1 MPEYP
6 AYYDLPRPCPRFCIF
21 RPGGQIA
28 PLIALD
34 ELPSWFQVY
43 CNIGVDMIMGLQ
55 PVTLTYIPRDG
66 EYDVICHN
74 CSPSVSLNH
83 RSRSERDEDSPK
95 LIPAESQGCTGAF
108 IPPIADAHLPGVGI
122 KIPLAEPFPLMEQPL
137 RDPAVQTPF
146 GAACMYN
153 LATLNANILGAS
165 ATLTKGLV
173 LPTQSSSASDP
184 LPGVSP
190 DSSKSSQPDVKASVT
205 ASLANVARRA
215 SIGKMENQ
223 HHSGPTTPIDPPL
236 PASLHSTP
244 HSPMDSLSSF
254 GHHGVI
260 NSPAE
265 LEAIASAIAASIC
278 GQSPAESLAS
288 EVSLTA
294 AVEFLKKRK
303 GITSL
308 SRRASLHRNGGPQ
321 NGTILKAHGPI
332 GPVRKIHTATGGR
345 QVQGGRRRT
354 GKPKRRKPKSSDKS
368 TEKITRAP
376 CEQEQVNASTKR
388 RDRREKLQQRQS
400 EATSYGQYPARTRI
414 PLGQCG
420 AAHR

>member
-6 AYYDLPRPCPRFCIF
+6 PYYDLPRPRPRFCIF

-43 CNIGVDMIMGLQ
+43 CNLGVDMVMGLQ

-74 CSPSVSLNH
+74 CAPGVNLNH
-83 RSRSERDEDSPK
+83 TSRSERDDDSPR
-95 LIPAESQGCTGAF
+95 LIAAQSKACTGGF
-108 IPPIADAHLPGVGI
+108 IPPITDAHIPGVGI
-122 KIPLAEPFPLMEQPL
+122 KIPLAEPFPLMGQPL
-137 RDPAVQTPF
+137 RDPSMQNSLAGVH
-146 GAACMYN
+146 MYN

-165 ATLTKGLV
+165 AAFTKALV
-173 LPTQSSSASDP
+173 LPTQSSSASEP
-184 LPGVSP
+184 LPGISP

-215 SIGKMENQ
+215 SIRQTENQ
-223 HHSGPTTPIDPPL
+223 QHNGPPTPIDPFIK
-236 PASLHSTP
+236 
-244 HSPMDSLSSF
+244 SP
-254 GHHGVI
+254 V
-260 NSPAE
+260 E

-308 SRRASLHRNGGPQ
+308 SQSTSLHRNSG
-321 NGTILKAHGPI
+321 LKTSTVFKTHWPI
-332 GPVRKIHTATGGR
+332 GPVRKTHTAAGGR
-345 QVQGGRRRT
+345 RVNGGRRRT
-354 GKPKRRKPKSSDKS
+354 GKAKRRKPKSSENS
-368 TEKITRAP
+368 TPALCDR
-376 CEQEQVNASTKR
+376 EQVNSSTKR
-388 RDRREKLQQRQS
+388 RDRRDKLQQRQS
-400 EATSYGQYPARTRI
+400 EANSHGHSHAMTWI
-414 PLGQCG
+414 PHGRCG
-420 AAHR
+420 VAHR

>member
-1 MPEYP
+1 
-6 AYYDLPRPCPRFCIF
+6 
-21 RPGGQIA
+21 
-28 PLIALD
+28 
-34 ELPSWFQVY
+34 
-43 CNIGVDMIMGLQ
+43 MG
-55 PVTLTYIPRDG
+55 
-66 EYDVICHN
+66 
-74 CSPSVSLNH
+74 
-83 RSRSERDEDSPK
+83 
-95 LIPAESQGCTGAF
+95 
-108 IPPIADAHLPGVGI
+108 
-122 KIPLAEPFPLMEQPL
+122 QPL
-137 RDPAVQTPF
+137 HDPAVQSQF
-146 GAACMYN
+146 GAARMYN

-165 ATLTKGLV
+165 AALTKGLV
-173 LPTQSSSASDP
+173 PLTQSSSASEP
-184 LPGVSP
+184 LPGISP

-215 SIGKMENQ
+215 SIGKLENP
-223 HHSGPTTPIDPPL
+223 HHSGPMTPIDPPS

-244 HSPMDSLSSF
+244 HSPMDWLSSF

-308 SRRASLHRNGGPQ
+308 SRRASLHRNGGP
-321 NGTILKAHGPI
+321 NIGTNFKAHWPI
-332 GPVRKIHTATGGR
+332 GPVRKTHTASSGR
-345 QVQGGRRRT
+345 RVQGGRRRT
-354 GKPKRRKPKSSDKS
+354 EKPKRRKPKPCDKS
-368 TEKITRAP
+368 TENITRAP

-400 EATSYGQYPARTRI
+400 EATSCGHYPARTRI